1 MWRPTGPKLVCTLT
15 KLPGGDLFDPKPTWL
30 PHLPQLCKINLL
42 LLSFTKMMKMI
53 LVLSALQGR
62 VTGVTGARRHREGK
76 MHPSLNFQG
85 IEGNEED
92 FGT

>member
-1 MWRPTGPKLVCTLT
+1 M
-15 KLPGGDLFDPKPTWL
+15 FDPKLTWL
-30 PHLPQLCKINLL
+30 PLPPQLCKFILL
-42 LLSFTKMMKMI
+42 LTFTNMMKMI

-62 VTGVTGARRHREGK
+62 VTGVTGAQRHRDGK

>member
-1 MWRPTGPKLVCTLT
+1 
-15 KLPGGDLFDPKPTWL
+15 
-30 PHLPQLCKINLL
+30 
-42 LLSFTKMMKMI
+42 MMKMI

-62 VTGVTGARRHREGK
+62 VTGVTGAQRHRDGK

-85 IEGNEED
+85 IDGDEED